1 VWLPRKVHRSHGLF
15 KRPPLEPK
23 AFVNS
28 IARHV
33 EVIQNEGLYTS
44 AFEIQVS
51 NKGGRKYHTL
61 VSVRANGVIYVMNDI
76 DLSVVLYLMESQSR
90 SPTYEKK
97 KECTTFGNLFLLL
110 LVYPAR
116 WFPKLIGTPSVMDVM
131 DSGTPTVE
139 VRRNN
144 DTMFYLKR
152 LSSKSWQLTPN
163 KVNYTFEYK

>member
-1 VWLPRKVHRSHGLF
+1 MF
-15 KRPPLEPK
+15 KRSPLEPK
-23 AFVNS
+23 AFFSNS

-61 VSVRANGVIYVMNDI
+61 VSVRANGVVYMMKDI
-76 DLSVVLYLMESQSR
+76 DLSVVLYMMESQSP

-97 KECTTFGNLFLLL
+97 KECVVFGNLFLLL

-139 VRRNN
+139 VRRNQ
-144 DTMFYLKR
+144 DTMFYLKK
-152 LSSKSWQLTPN
+152 LSENSWQLTPKN
-163 KVNYTFEYK
+163 ANYSFEYK